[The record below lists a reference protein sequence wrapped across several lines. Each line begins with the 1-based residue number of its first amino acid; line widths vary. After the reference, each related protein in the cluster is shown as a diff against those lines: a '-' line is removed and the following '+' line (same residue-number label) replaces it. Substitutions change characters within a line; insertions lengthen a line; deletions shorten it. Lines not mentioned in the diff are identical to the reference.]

1 MMEMIPT
8 LLTSMLA
15 EKELKFCAFEKGLG
29 GRDLNRK
36 RVRVT
41 GVGGGVGANQTTY
54 WYQNR
59 KIMRRGS
66 WEPGIIHLEKVFSLS
81 KKGAIQTLPMQDNVR
96 CWIHCR
102 SAKIM
107 YLCGAMSSLLRRN
120 SLPFL

>member
-1 MMEMIPT
+1 MQT
-8 LLTSMLA
+8 AKKCLCSRTRNLN
-15 EKELKFCAFEKGLG
+15 FGAFEKGLG

-66 WEPGIIHLEKVFSLS
+66 WEPGIIHLEKVFFFLS
-81 KKGAIQTLPMQDNVR
+81 KKRRISNLANAGQCA
-96 CWIHCR
+96 
-102 SAKIM
+102 
-107 YLCGAMSSLLRRN
+107 LLD
-120 SLPFL
+120 SLPLCEDYVSLWGNEFLA